1 LARVKRLASLAIVA
15 AALASGSPAHAGC
28 NGNFEWQD
36 RFPSWSPSGDSI
48 AFMRQQPGCD
58 PPPESLGIAAAGR
71 AEEVFA
77 PNAMRGVIAP
87 PTWSPN
93 GLAVA
98 FGGINGSI
106 VVDAP
111 GGPVGNDG
119 PGLFPAWGGDS
130 IAVTLGSS
138 LQLIELITGAR
149 RVLVPS
155 YVRPTQSTG
164 VPAWSPDGRQ
174 LAFGVMLSPGEG
186 GIGIV
191 NADGSG
197 FRVIAQGPN
206 QAVNPTWSPN
216 GKELAFETN
225 RGGDFEIYSVNEDGS
240 GVRNLTNSPGEDRM
254 PEWHGG
260 TIAFIS
266 NRDRS
271 PRDLYGFALYTMS
284 DNGRTQLW
292 RAADLH
298 PYSAISWSPDGSR
311 IAFASGRE
319 CLRWGIYTIDLRTD
333 SVARITNPCSF
344 AGTPGDDTLR
354 GTPGRDFLYGEGGN
368 DKLFGEGRAD
378 ILRGGPGNDFLD
390 GGPGRD
396 TLIDGP
402 GNDRLVGGDE
412 IDRILLERGGDRV
425 TAGRGNDLVE
435 AEIDGRRDVISCG
448 PGFDTVRAERID
460 RVSRD
465 CERVLR

>member
-1 LARVKRLASLAIVA
+1 LRRVRRLIFLMLVA
-15 AALASGSPAHAGC
+15 AALAHGGPARAGC

-36 RFPSWSPSGDSI
+36 RFPAWSPTGDSI

-58 PPPESLGIAAAGR
+58 PPPESLGIGVPGR
-71 AEEVFA
+71 DEEVFA
-77 PNAMRGVIAP
+77 PDAMRGVIAP

-98 FGGINGSI
+98 FTGRNETV

-119 PGLFPAWGGDS
+119 PGLFPSWAGSS
-130 IAVTLGSS
+130 IAVTVGSS
-138 LQLIELITGAR
+138 LELIDLITGGR

-155 YVRPTQSTG
+155 YIKPSQSTG

-174 LAFGVMLSPGEG
+174 LAFGVMLSPSEG
-186 GIGIV
+186 GIAIV

-197 FRVIAQGPN
+197 FRVVARGPN
-206 QAVNPTWSPN
+206 QSVNPTWSPD
-216 GKELAFETN
+216 GRQLAFEAN
-225 RGGDFEIYSVNEDGS
+225 RGGNFEIYSVNVDGS
-240 GVRNLTNSPGEDRM
+240 DLRNLTNSPGDDRM
-254 PEWHGG
+254 PAWHGS

-284 DNGRTQLW
+284 SEGRAQLW
-292 RAADLH
+292 RAADVH

-333 SVARITNPCSF
+333 GVERVTNPCSF
-344 AGTPGDDTLR
+344 SGTPGDDTLR
-354 GTPGRDFLYGEGGN
+354 GTPGRDFLYGEAGN
-368 DKLFGEGRAD
+368 DRLFGEGRAD

-396 TLIDGP
+396 TLIDAP
-402 GNDRLVGGDE
+402 GNDRVVGGDE
-412 IDRILLERGGDRV
+412 IDRIILERGSDRV
-425 TAGRGNDLVE
+425 NAGKGDDLVQ
-435 AEIDGRRDVISCG
+435 AESDGRRDVISCG
-448 PGFDTVRAERID
+448 PGRDTVYAEQID
-460 RVSRD
+460 RVARD